1 MDRIIRVTAG
11 NGAVRGFFAET
22 TGIANTAQKAHN
34 TMPVVTASLSRLL
47 TATVMMGQGLK
58 GEKDL
63 ITLTIKGD
71 GPVKGLVCTANNKGE
86 VKGYPYN
93 SLVDIP
99 TKPNGK
105 LDVSG
110 AIGEGYLNIVQ
121 DMGLKDPYTGTIPL
135 VSGEIAEDLTYYYA
149 KSEQVPT
156 SVALGCLVDTD
167 YTVKQAGG
175 FIVQLL
181 PFASDEVIDKLEE
194 NLGKLKSMT
203 QMLDSGMSLEDI
215 CGAVFGDLGFQV
227 NEELLNI
234 DFKCDCSFD
243 RVEKAL
249 ITIGREEIES
259 ILEGEKNAEL
269 NCHFCNTS
277 YNFDEDR
284 LRDILGRI

>member
-1 MDRIIRVTAG
+1 MDRLIRVTAG
-11 NGAVRGFFAET
+11 DGAIRGFFAET
-22 TGIANTAQKAHN
+22 TDIANFAQKAHN
-34 TMPVVTASLSRLL
+34 TTPVVTAGLSRLL
-47 TATVMMGQGLK
+47 TATLMMGQGLK
-58 GEKDL
+58 GDKDL

-71 GPVKGLVCTANNKGE
+71 GPVMGLVCTANNKGE

-93 SLVDIP
+93 SMVDIP

-110 AIGEGYLNIVQ
+110 SIGSGYLNIIQ
-121 DMGLKDPYTGTIPL
+121 DIGLKDPYTGTIPL
-135 VSGEIAEDLTYYYA
+135 VSGEIAEDITYYYA
-149 KSEQVPT
+149 KSEQIPT
-156 SVALGCLVDTD
+156 SVALGCLVDVD

-181 PFASDEVIDKLEE
+181 PFASEEVIDKLEE

-215 CGAVFGDLGFQV
+215 AGAVFGDLGFTV
-227 NEELLNI
+227 NEELT
-234 DFKCDCSFD
+234 DVAFKCDCSFE

-259 ILEGEKNAEL
+259 ILEEDKKAEL

-277 YNFDEDR
+277 YDFDEEK
-284 LRDILGRI
+284 LREILTRI

>member
-22 TGIANTAQKAHN
+22 TSIANFAQKAHN
-34 TMPVVTASLSRLL
+34 TTPVVTAGLSRLL
-47 TATVMMGQGLK
+47 TATVMMGQSLK

-63 ITLTIKGD
+63 ITLTLKGD
-71 GPVKGLVCTANNKGE
+71 GPVKGLVCTANNRGE

-93 SLVDIP
+93 SIVDIP

-110 AIGEGYLNIVQ
+110 SIGEGYLNIVQ

-149 KSEQVPT
+149 KSEQIPT

-167 YTVKQAGG
+167 FTVKQAGG

-181 PFASDEVIDKLEE
+181 PFANDEVIDKLEA
-194 NLGKLKSMT
+194 NLMNLKSMT
-203 QMLDSGMSLEDI
+203 QMLNSGMSLEDI
-215 CGAVFGDLGFQV
+215 CDAVFGDLGFQV
-227 NEELLNI
+227 NEEILNI
-234 DFKCDCSFD
+234 EFKCDCSFE

-249 ITIGREEIES
+249 ITIGKQEIES
-259 ILEGEKNAEL
+259 ILDNEKKAEL

-277 YNFDEDR
+277 YNFDEGR
-284 LRDILGRI
+284 LREILGRI

>member
-1 MDRIIRVTAG
+1 MDRLIRVTAG
-11 NGAVRGFFAET
+11 NGAVRGFFVET

-34 TMPVVTASLSRLL
+34 TTPVVTAGLSRLL
-47 TATVMMGQGLK
+47 TATLMMGQSLK
-58 GEKDL
+58 GDKDL

-71 GPVKGLVCTANNKGE
+71 GPVKGLVCTGNNKGE

-93 SLVDIP
+93 SYVDIP

-110 AIGEGYLNIVQ
+110 SIGEGYLNIIQ
-121 DMGLKDPYTGTIPL
+121 DIGLKDPYTGTIPL
-135 VSGEIAEDLTYYYA
+135 VSGEIAEDITYYYA
-149 KSEQVPT
+149 KSEQIPT
-156 SVALGCLVDTD
+156 SVALGCLVDVD
-167 YTVKQAGG
+167 LTVKQAGG

-181 PFASDEVIDKLEE
+181 PFASDEVIDVLEE

-215 CGAVFGDLGFQV
+215 CGAVFGDLGFTV
-227 NEELLNI
+227 TDEI
-234 DFKCDCSFD
+234 KDISFKCDCSFE

-249 ITIGREEIES
+249 ITIGRKEIES
-259 ILEGEKNAEL
+259 ILEEEKKAEL

-277 YNFDEDR
+277 YNFTEEK
-284 LRDILGRI
+284 LREILTRI